1 MSEVAAVAMTSRAR
15 GSLLGLGIGDALG
28 APVENLTRAEI
39 AARWGP
45 VIDFLVEDVRG
56 TDDSEYA
63 AFHGSLLLRH
73 GDWITPEIVAAAYRE
88 QIAPMSSLRGA
99 GFSELG
105 TIEGLRRGW
114 QPPASAA
121 HLHPWSDGL
130 AMRAAIYGV
139 FAPGDPERAT
149 RLVTVDGAVSATGEG
164 LWAGVAVAVAV
175 AMTMDGR
182 TVDQAIGAARNAVP
196 PASWTAAAIR
206 AATSIDDPEE
216 LLENLVQKRFPWTD
230 LGPEA
235 VGLAYWAAIR
245 NPDDFASCVGSA
257 VELGRDADTTAAIA
271 GAVVGAA
278 VGEQGLPTGWAD
290 RVGPLTGRCLG
301 EAVAGVELGE
311 LAEQLVAAGAPQR
324 TERP

>member
-1 MSEVAAVAMTSRAR
+1 MPAVDAGPLIDRAR
-15 GSLLGLGIGDALG
+15 GSLVGLGIGDALG
-28 APVENLTRAEI
+28 APAENLTRAEI
-39 AARWGP
+39 ATRWGS
-45 VIDFLVEDVRG
+45 VTDFLVEDVRG

-63 AFHGSLLLRH
+63 AFHAGLLLRH
-73 GDWITPEIVAAAYRE
+73 GDQITPEIVAAAYRE
-88 QIAPMSSLRGA
+88 QIAPLNSLRGA

-139 FAPGDPERAT
+139 FAPGDSGLAA
-149 RLVTVDGAVSATGEG
+149 RLVTVDGAVSAGGEG

-175 AMTMDGR
+175 CATMDGGA
-182 TVDQAIGAARNAVP
+182 VDQAIEAARRAVP
-196 PASWTAAAIR
+196 TDGWTAAAID
-206 AATSIDDPEE
+206 AATSIDDPEA
-216 LLENLVQKRFPWTD
+216 LLKTLVQKRFPWTD

-235 VGLAYWAAIR
+235 VGLACWSAIR
-245 NPDDFASCVGSA
+245 NPSDFASCVGSA

-278 VGEQGLPTGWAD
+278 VGETGLPAGWAD

-301 EAVAGVELGE
+301 AAVAGVELGE
-311 LAEQLVAAGAPQR
+311 LAEQLVRKGAGR
-324 TERP
+324 